1 MPIQL
6 FLIFT
11 FSLSLSLSHTLTHT
25 PTRTP
30 LCTHTYTHPYMLTI
44 ARTRQEVFWQDIL
57 TKVSK
62 LPDVE
67 GGPPVGKKLIHNK
80 GLIPRKA
87 DLINALLIPVSPLDQ
102 YQCDKRFFSSFKLID
117 QDAFCLSEFSSIQ
130 KSPSFN
136 LIEYHPVTLKQKES
150 HLGGLHSTLASHPAA
165 PGSNLGVG
173 IPKFFSKK

>member
-1 MPIQL
+1 M
-6 FLIFT
+6 
-11 FSLSLSLSHTLTHT
+11 
-25 PTRTP
+25 
-30 LCTHTYTHPYMLTI
+30 
-44 ARTRQEVFWQDIL
+44 
-57 TKVSK
+57 SK

-80 GLIPRKA
+80 GLIPWKA

-102 YQCDKRFFSSFKLID
+102 YRCDKRFFSSFKLID

-136 LIEYHPVTLKQKES
+136 LIEYHPVTLKQNES
-150 HLGGLHSTLASHPAA
+150 HLGGLHSTMDSALASHPAA

-173 IPKFFSKK
+173 IPKFIPRNNRDDAGPSKSTALLRGKWTEA